1 MHNLIALI
9 PARGG
14 SKRIPRKNI
23 KQLGGHPLIA
33 YTIEVAKQ
41 SGIFDAIYCSTDDL
55 ETEAICQHYGCEVI
69 HRPKLFSGDD
79 SPDIEWIQHAL
90 SNVPHA
96 DYFAILRPTNP
107 FRTVE
112 MLRKAWQGY
121 IKGKWMK
128 AVEPVEQHP
137 MKMWRYSAETGHI
150 VEAIYDVHPA
160 RGVLHAF
167 PTQTLPQYY
176 VQNGSLEIR
185 PYEFW
190 INTRL
195 IHIQPYFTKGLEG
208 YDLNTEKDW
217 IYAEWLVVTNRV
229 KLIEIDKEP
238 WRGNV

>member
-41 SGIFDAIYCSTDDL
+41 SGIFDAIYCSIDDL

-112 MLRKAWQGY
+112 MLQVAWEKYHKGTWLKA
-121 IKGKWMK
+121 I
-128 AVEPVEQHP
+128 EPVKQHP
-137 MKMWRYSAETGHI
+137 HKMWDIAVTKDIPTKIVPWSEDWWYSLNHSR
-150 VEAIYDVHPA
+150 P
-160 RGVLHAF
+160 L
-167 PTQTLPQYY
+167 QSLPECYI
-176 VQNGSLEIR
+176 QNGSLEIR
-185 PYEFW
+185 PCNNPEPRKITGYLTE
-190 INTRL
+190 
-195 IHIQPYFTKGLEG
+195 GLTG